1 MTRRPHDTA
10 VAVIGG
16 GIAGAAACVALGR
29 AGLET
34 VWIAPDAEPGA
45 HLVGESL
52 APAALPILERLGLS
66 AIVDGAA
73 HRRSNVSFAAWGSD
87 LLVERNA
94 AVHLEGP
101 GRVLD
106 RARFEA
112 DLRAVA
118 DGIAERRRSALVDAA
133 TEAGRWRLGLA
144 DGSAL
149 SAGFLVD
156 ASGRSG
162 VVARRR
168 AAMRRDDRLVAACAF
183 LPHRDGNVEP
193 TPATLIETV
202 PDGWWYAS
210 LLPDGRLSV
219 ACFSDPDLLPRG
231 LSRDRDRWS
240 AMIGRTRHVGR
251 WIADAGFSVETPPR
265 LHSAGTRWADPAAGK
280 VDGAGWAAIG
290 DAAAAFDPLS
300 SHGMTTALWS
310 AARIAEVVAAWL
322 AGDGGPLAGYARAVT
337 DGVDRFRGQRTA
349 LYARER
355 RFAGA
360 PFWRRRVPR
369 TAAFRGS
376 RRAG

>member
-1 MTRRPHDTA
+1 MTRRRQDAA

-16 GIAGAAACVALGR
+16 GVAGAAACIALHR

-34 VWIAPDAEPGA
+34 AWIAPDAEPGA
-45 HLVGESL
+45 DLVGESL
-52 APAALPILERLGLS
+52 APAAGPILDRLGLA

-73 HRRSNVSFAAWGSD
+73 HRRSNASFSAWGSD

-106 RARFEA
+106 RPRFEA
-112 DLRAVA
+112 ELRAVA
-118 DGIAERRRSALVDAA
+118 DGTADRRRSALVDA
-133 TEAGRWRLGLA
+133 TVEAGSWRLGLA

-149 SAGFLVD
+149 ATGFLID
-156 ASGRSG
+156 ASGRAS

-183 LPHRDGNVEP
+183 LPHRDDGVEP
-193 TPATLIETV
+193 TPATLIEAV
-202 PDGWWYAS
+202 PEGWWYAS

-219 ACFSDPDLLPRG
+219 AVFSDPDLLPRG

-240 AMIGRTRHVGR
+240 AMIGRTRHVAH
-251 WIADAGFSVETPPR
+251 WIADAGFGVETPPR
-265 LHSAGTRWADPAAGK
+265 LHSAATRWADPAGGT

-310 AARIAEVVAAWL
+310 AARTAEVAAAWL
-322 AGDGGPLAGYARAVT
+322 AGDGGPLAGYARAVA
-337 DGVDRFRGQRTA
+337 DGVDRFRGQRAA

-355 RFAGA
+355 RFADA
-360 PFWRRRVPR
+360 PFWRRRVPNP
-369 TAAFRGS
+369 AFRGS